1 MLTLNQ
7 EQWSQLKAR
16 DGATF
21 AAAVCDQFLSTRPE
35 MSASPGRQVVLTRM
49 VAAQNYALRAGF
61 VSTPHIVHLMYLSA
75 DAPAI
80 HDDPVV
86 DAHLRRKGAT
96 PEQRLDD
103 LLAVVAADLRQLEEG
118 K

>member
-1 MLTLNQ
+1 MLTLSE
-7 EQWSQLKAR
+7 EQWAKLKTR
-16 DGATF
+16 DGNSFVT
-21 AAAVCDQFLSTRPE
+21 AVCDQFLDARPE
-35 MSASPGRQVVLTRM
+35 MAEVSGKRTVLIRM
-49 VAAQNYALRAGF
+49 QAANDYALRIGF
-61 VSTPHIVHLMYLSA
+61 TSTPHIVHLMYLSA

-86 DAHLRRKGAT
+86 EAHLRRIGAT

-103 LLAVVAADLRQLEEG
+103 LLAVVASELRQLEGG